1 MFGIGSPFHLYMM
14 ESEGMDDQI
23 STRRAKILAAA
34 NEVRD
39 EQLEYFND
47 IYAVV
52 ANHGIDMNT
61 FTLAELDEF
70 ERKAG
75 LK

>member
-1 MFGIGSPFHLYMM
+1 MLNVGSAYHMYMM
-14 ESEGMDDQI
+14 ESEGMEDQVT
-23 STRRAKILAAA
+23 TRRAKILAAA

-52 ANHGIDMNT
+52 ANHGIDMNS
-61 FTLAELDEF
+61 FTPAELDEF
-70 ERKAG
+70 KRRAG
-75 LK
+75 IK